1 MILLPK
7 LVVLMVLLVLSPFAE
22 AQIYKWIDEQGRA
35 RYGEKP
41 PPGVEARLLAPP
53 PGASADR
60 PRQSVD
66 EQEAEFRRRQ
76 IQKREE
82 EERHAQAARVRAQ
95 QCERL
100 RDELSYTEQLR
111 LFRWDRGEKVYFS
124 DAERKAH
131 ADRVRALIAQHC
143 G

>member
-1 MILLPK
+1 MRFSK
-7 LVVLMVLLVLSPFAE
+7 WVVFVFFFMLSPAAG
-22 AQIYKWIDEQGRA
+22 AQIYKWIDEKGRA

-53 PGASADR
+53 AGASADR

-100 RDELSYTEQLR
+100 RDELSYAEQLR
-111 LFRWDRGEKVYFS
+111 LYRWDRGEKVYFS

-131 ADRVRALIAQHC
+131 ADKVRALIVQHC
-143 G
+143 R

>member
-1 MILLPK
+1 MRF
-7 LVVLMVLLVLSPFAE
+7 LVVSFLLFAIAPAH
-22 AQIYKWIDEQGRA
+22 AQIYKWIDEKGRA

-41 PPGVEARLLAPP
+41 PPGANARLLAPP
-53 PGASADR
+53 TGPATAA

-66 EQEAEFRRRQ
+66 EQDADFRRRQ
-76 IQKREE
+76 IQKQEE
-82 EERHAQAARVRAQ
+82 EERHAQAAKVRAQ

-100 RDELSYTEQLR
+100 RDELSYSEQLR

-131 ADRVRALIAQHC
+131 ADKVRALIAQHC
-143 G
+143 R

>member
-1 MILLPK
+1 MRFPKSIAVALLF
-7 LVVLMVLLVLSPFAE
+7 LFSPLAG
-22 AQIYKWIDEQGRA
+22 AQIYKWLDEQGRA

-53 PGASADR
+53 AGASAAR
-60 PRQSVD
+60 PGQSVD
-66 EQEAEFRRRQ
+66 EQEADFRRRQ
-76 IQKREE
+76 IEKREQ
-82 EERHAQAARVRAQ
+82 EERHAQAAKVRAQ

-100 RDELSYTEQLR
+100 RDELSYAEQLQ

-131 ADRVRALIAQHC
+131 ADKVRALIAQHC
-143 G
+143 R

>member
-1 MILLPK
+1 MRFLI
-7 LVVLMVLLVLSPFAE
+7 VSVLLFVPPAD
-22 AQIYKWIDEQGRA
+22 AQIYKWIDEKGRA

-41 PPGVEARLLAPP
+41 PPGANARLLAPP
-53 PGASADR
+53 TGPATAA

-66 EQEAEFRRRQ
+66 EQDADFRRRQ
-76 IQKREE
+76 IQKQEE
-82 EERHAQAARVRAQ
+82 EERHAQAAKVRAQ

-100 RDELSYTEQLR
+100 RDELSYSEQLR

-131 ADRVRALIAQHC
+131 ADKVRVLIAQHC
-143 G
+143 R

>member
-1 MILLPK
+1 MKPLTWVIAGLL
-7 LVVLMVLLVLSPFAE
+7 LLLSSLAHG
-22 AQIYKWIDEQGRA
+22 QIYKWIDEKGRA

-53 PGASADR
+53 TGPSSAP
-60 PRQSVD
+60 PRRSAE
-66 EQEAEFRRRQ
+66 EQDADFRRRQ
-76 IQKREE
+76 IEKRET
-82 EERHAQAARVRAQ
+82 EERHALAAKVRAE

-100 RDELSYTEQLR
+100 REELSYSESLR

-131 ADRVRALIAQHC
+131 ADKVRALIREHC
-143 G
+143 S